1 MQDTLYVAEG
11 VDAHGET
18 TRAIEISLLGVTPG
32 EPSTFLPEKK
42 ADLASAW
49 QKWIDQWFVPVLAPA
64 FVEIHQFAG
73 KFHLEEAAAANFDLD
88 QKLPDLLRA
97 RSLKA
102 GALFL
107 EGKTEMKH
115 HPEWL
120 RFSQKIEQGE
130 TPGHALT
137 LAALQTVLYHLG
149 LIPALT
155 SFAWF
160 EFHSGLTRSDSGTD
174 ILCLVRVSFW
184 SYGYRNRGCGGGNGN
199 FHENCPS
206 PSTCRS
212 HENRRG

>member
-160 EFHSGLTRSDSGTD
+160 EFHSGLTGTGIED
-174 ILCLVRVSFW
+174 AEGETEIFMKIAPHLRLAVPTRIGEDELGNDGAYLRVI
-184 SYGYRNRGCGGGNGN
+184 
-199 FHENCPS
+199 
-206 PSTCRS
+206 
-212 HENRRG
+212 